1 MFIKPVRYTDACL
14 WNLTRKCATD
24 QIMIAHAGCWYMCT
38 YYFVRIAHVNYIC
51 SIKVEV
57 VELVE
62 KERQRQTDRHRDRQ
76 RQTDRQTDRQTEKC
90 LHHILFYSLC
100 ESASVTF
107 DRMLDSSFFKSRSS
121 LAFFCFSVTRLKV

>member
-1 MFIKPVRYTDACL
+1 MFIKPIRYTDACL

-62 KERQRQTDRHRDRQ
+62 TERQRQTDIETETE
-76 RQTDRQTDRQTEKC
+76 TDRQTDGQTDRERTPSNTF
-90 LHHILFYSLC
+90 LF
-100 ESASVTF
+100 V
-107 DRMLDSSFFKSRSS
+107 
-121 LAFFCFSVTRLKV
+121 V

>member
-1 MFIKPVRYTDACL
+1 MFIKPIRYTDACL

-57 VELVE
+57 VE
-62 KERQRQTDRHRDRQ
+62 QTDRHRDRD
-76 RQTDRQTDRQTEKC
+76 RDRQTDRRTDRQRN
-90 LHHILFYSLC
+90 
-100 ESASVTF
+100 ASTTY
-107 DRMLDSSFFKSRSS
+107 
-121 LAFFCFSVTRLKV
+121 FSIRCVNPHQLPLT